1 LGIKLYELYE
11 LDKEIGFMKALTVKA
26 IWDKKVSVWV
36 ATSEDVPGLVTEA
49 ATAEELEQK
58 LQVMIPELL
67 KANGSPCD
75 QKGVPVNLLTERDF
89 MAQ

>member
-1 LGIKLYELYE
+1 MI
-11 LDKEIGFMKALTVKA
+11 VKA
-26 IWDKKVSVWV
+26 IWDQEVSVWV

-67 KANGSPCD
+67 KANGKPCS
-75 QKGVPVNLLTERDF
+75 QVGVPFQLLTERDF
-89 MAQ
+89 MAHSYS